1 MKAIGK
7 QEPVGKCKMNH
18 MGSFASM
25 ETEDVKRIFLRSEN
39 DCSDESDSWCRF
51 KQDKANQTSN
61 YMFLDIIKLIKPIF
75 LRLGSNELLSKCL
88 DGKTQNQNKSINGMI
103 WKRIPKNIFVRFDVL
118 EFGIYDAVAHFNIG
132 AEAAAFSKK

>member
-1 MKAIGK
+1 L
-7 QEPVGKCKMNH
+7 P
-18 MGSFASM
+18 
-25 ETEDVKRIFLRSEN
+25 D
-39 DCSDESDSWCRF
+39 
-51 KQDKANQTSN
+51 
-61 YMFLDIIKLIKPIF
+61 DIIKLIKPIV

-118 EFGIYDAVAHFNIG
+118 EFGIYDAVAHFNIS